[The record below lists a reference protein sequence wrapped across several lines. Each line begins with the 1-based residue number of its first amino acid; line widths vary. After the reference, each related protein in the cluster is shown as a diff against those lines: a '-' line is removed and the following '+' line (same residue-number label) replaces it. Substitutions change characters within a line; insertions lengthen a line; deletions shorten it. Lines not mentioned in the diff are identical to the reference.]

1 MKALWRHPVAQVAA
15 VLVLMSLLTLV
26 THLPLGRVTQIAIYV
41 LYAAG
46 IGLLVGYLGLV
57 PFGGSVFFGLASYA
71 AALSLLHWFGSV
83 NEFAGLAFSVLFTT
97 LVALPVGALILRRKG
112 LYFSLLSLACTQIC
126 FEIAYKWTD
135 LTGGENGLQ
144 RVPRP
149 VLDSALGF
157 HVFVVLLVLA
167 SLWFMWRLV
176 HSPLGRLFQAIRDNE
191 QRAASL
197 GYDVYRVKLAGF
209 TLSAAITGLAGGM
222 LALFMRGVYANPL
235 SWEHAADAL
244 LMTVLGGMHHF
255 IGALWGAILFIVL
268 EDQLSALLNNW
279 WLVFA
284 PILILVTLAAPEG
297 IHGLIRRAWG
307 GKGWT
312 LVRKGIPPRP
322 ERITPYRAEG
332 AMEAGGK
339 GRSRCSRCAVSARSS
354 ARSPWPRATTSTSIP
369 ARCTASSAPTA
380 RARPP
385 SSTC

>member
-1 MKALWRHPVAQVAA
+1 MKALWKHPVAQVAA

-197 GYDVYRVKLAGF
+197 GYDVYHR
-209 TLSAAITGLAGGM
+209 AGGRHAR
-222 LALFMRGVYANPL
+222 AL
-235 SWEHAADAL
+235 HARCL
-244 LMTVLGGMHHF
+244 CQSPELGACG
-255 IGALWGAILFIVL
+255 
-268 EDQLSALLNNW
+268 
-279 WLVFA
+279 
-284 PILILVTLAAPEG
+284 
-297 IHGLIRRAWG
+297 RRIAHD
-307 GKGWT
+307 
-312 LVRKGIPPRP
+312 
-322 ERITPYRAEG
+322 RA
-332 AMEAGGK
+332 
-339 GRSRCSRCAVSARSS
+339 GRHASFHRCAVGRH
-354 ARSPWPRATTSTSIP
+354 PLHRA
-369 ARCTASSAPTA
+369 
-380 RARPP
+380 
-385 SSTC
+385 